1 LAAPKVV
8 VVGAGSASFGPSVV
22 AGLLAHEALQDL
34 RLHLHDIDAAAVARM
49 GRFATLLAAARG
61 RDPQRVSWGAD
72 LAAALDGADAV
83 VLSVAID
90 REATWARDRAIALAQ
105 GIDHYAE
112 NGGPA
117 AIFHAARNLGL
128 ILPIAYEMERRCPD
142 AWLVNYTNPVARI
155 STALRR
161 YTRIRTV
168 GVCHQLNFGYF
179 MVGTLLAADLG
190 IELPPA
196 PRFRWTDEAIALEHR
211 VGREAARKVHIRAAG
226 LNHLTWVLSLTDR
239 ATGADLYPLLW
250 ERNRTF
256 DPGFEPLNRRV
267 GELFRVFPVPGD
279 CHLCEYLPYTHEV
292 ARGTWQ
298 RYDVQ
303 MYDLDWSERRR
314 RATRERVEQIVASG
328 DASAALEWGSERAED
343 VVAALCLGRE
353 HHDEALN
360 LPNDGAIANLP
371 SGAIVETPVAFGPDG
386 PRAERCGALP
396 PAIAEICRR
405 QVTINELAVQGAV
418 EADRDALRAA
428 LALDPMVTDPDLP
441 DRLLD
446 AYLAASDRYLAPLR
460 ALTHCVRN

>member
-1 LAAPKVV
+1 VVAPKVV

-22 AGLLAHEALQDL
+22 AGLLGHAALVDM
-34 RLHLHDIDAAAVARM
+34 RLHLHDVDAVAVERM

-61 RDPQRVSWGAD
+61 RDPRRVSWGND
-72 LAAALDGADAV
+72 PGAALDGADAV

-128 ILPIAYEMERRCPD
+128 ILPIAREMERRCPD
-142 AWLVNYTNPVARI
+142 AWLVNYTNPVARVA
-155 STALRR
+155 TALRR
-161 YTRIRTV
+161 YTRIRSV

-211 VGREAARKVHIRAAG
+211 VGREAAEKVHIRAAG
-226 LNHLTWVLSLTDR
+226 LNHLTWILSLTDR

-250 ERNRTF
+250 ERNGTF
-256 DPGFEPLNRRV
+256 DRGFEPLNRRV
-267 GELFRVFPVPGD
+267 GELFGVFPVPGD

-298 RYDVQ
+298 RYDIQ

-314 RATRERVEQIVASG
+314 QATRARVERIVASG
-328 DASAALEWGSERAED
+328 DAGASLAWASERAED
-343 VVAALCLGRE
+343 VVAALCLGTS
-353 HHDEALN
+353 HYDEALN
-360 LPNDGAIANLP
+360 LPNAGAISNLP
-371 SGAIVETPVAFGPDG
+371 ADAIVETPVRFGPDG
-386 PRAERCGALP
+386 PQAEPCGALP
-396 PAIAEICRR
+396 AAVAELCRR
-405 QVTINELAVQGAV
+405 QITITELAVQGAV
-418 EADRDALRAA
+418 EGDRDALRAA

-441 DRLLD
+441 ETLLD
-446 AYLAASDRYLAPLR
+446 AYLAASERYLAPLR
-460 ALTHCVRN
+460 V